1 MRLTEARMLQHGDGR
16 QIELRP
22 ATTEGEVSRC
32 WICFEEESNIDPLS
46 DPRWRK
52 PCACSLIAHE
62 ECLLTW
68 LDETQRQ
75 TSQGVNS
82 AGSIRCPQCKQVY
95 QISSRRS
102 HVVRWLTF
110 GDRWITRA
118 LLATIPLGLL
128 KSIAVVCFYYGQGAM
143 GDVLGEDKLMDI
155 IVNLKP
161 GDEARYLIGT
171 SVIPFCLIGSRFD
184 IFNFVLPLVPSIVC
198 FSDASFIQ
206 ARRPMESSPTLW
218 LCILPWLRNI
228 YSLGWRMAFGRLES
242 QWKHEAGLVKDNQ
255 REVAP
260 GIVIRDAP
268 GRDQAR
274 PVEGAGPRQ
283 RAGENNNADGNIEA
297 NGDVRAQANNQVQVD
312 DEDAVAER
320 WVYIEAPKFA
330 RLIAGALILPKI
342 AVFSGNLLTR
352 LPGFR
357 QRYPHRFQR
366 VLLGGV
372 AFVVAK
378 DFLNL
383 FFLYARAKGRATRHI
398 ANAPQKARSAR

>member
-1 MRLTEARMLQHGDGR
+1 MVDSQDQVDRRLASTDG
-16 QIELRP
+16 EL
-22 ATTEGEVSRC
+22 SRC
-32 WICFEEESNIDPLS
+32 WICFEEEKDIDPLH

-75 TSQGVNS
+75 TAQGVNPT
-82 AGSIRCPQCKQVY
+82 GTIRCPQCKQIY
-95 QISSRRS
+95 HITSRRS
-102 HVVRWLTF
+102 QVVGWMSL
-110 GDRWITRA
+110 GDKWITRG

-128 KSIAVVCFYYGQGAM
+128 KGIAVACFYYGQGAM
-143 GDVLGEDKLMDI
+143 GDVLGEEKLMDI

-161 GDEARYLIGT
+161 GDEARYLIGA

-184 IFNFVLPLVPSIVC
+184 VFNFVLPLVPSIVC

-206 ARRPMESSPTLW
+206 ARQPMQSSPTLW
-218 LCILPWLRNI
+218 LCILPWLRNV
-228 YSLGWRMAFGRLES
+228 YSLGWRFAFGKLEA
-242 QWKHEAGLVKDNQ
+242 QWKYEAGLVKDNQ
-255 REVAP
+255 RELAP

-268 GRDQAR
+268 GRDQQVAAA
-274 PVEGAGPRQ
+274 PQQRQ
-283 RAGENNNADGNIEA
+283 PIANDDHDNLNNNNGIQGRVRAGGH
-297 NGDVRAQANNQVQVD
+297 VQVD

-342 AVFSGNLLTR
+342 AVFSGNVLSR
-352 LPGFR
+352 IPGFR
-357 QRYPHRFQR
+357 HRYPHRFQR
-366 VLLGGV
+366 VLIGGV

-378 DFLNL
+378 DFVNL

-398 ANAPQKARSAR
+398 ANAPQKKRSVAAR